1 MTTLK
6 ILVVDDASF
15 IRDLIKRSL
24 RSQLPGVEI
33 DEANDG
39 KRAISLF
46 NKNSYDLILCDWEM
60 PEVSGIEVLKE
71 LRQQELAQ
79 QDEQTPFI
87 MVTSRGDKSHVTKAV
102 EAGVNDYIGKPFT
115 SDQLL
120 RKAVRQ
126 LAKRRKDTLQE
137 MMNQAPQS
145 FQEKARS
152 AAHNSAQT
160 LLGGG
165 NGAAAEAKPAQP
177 ARQDMGGTAALMG
190 GGKEAEAV
198 APSAPKAPP
207 AEKLRKGRL
216 KRHVKANLRLP
227 DVTFSASVED
237 LNLTQVLLWV
247 DRAKRLPQLFE
258 QAALDIELGSAD
270 RVARL
275 NCFVFSLQATTTDFD
290 CSTLLVNV
298 RLTDEDPEKYSE
310 LSRFVA
316 KVR

>member
-1 MTTLK
+1 MNTLK

-79 QDEQTPFI
+79 QDDQTPFI

-120 RKAVRQ
+120 RKAIRQ

-137 MMNQAPQS
+137 MMNKAPKS

-165 NGAAAEAKPAQP
+165 GNGAAEAKPAQP
-177 ARQDMGGTAALMG
+177 ARQDMGGAAALTG
-190 GGKEAEAV
+190 DGKE

-207 AEKLRKGRL
+207 VEKLRKGRL

-237 LNLTQVLLWV
+237 LNLTQVLLWA
-247 DRAKRLPQLFE
+247 DRTKRLPQLFE
-258 QAALDIELGSAD
+258 QAALDIELGDAD

-275 NCFVFSLQATTTDFD
+275 NCFIFSLQATTTDFECD
-290 CSTLLVNV
+290 TLLVNV

-310 LSRFVA
+310 LSRFIA